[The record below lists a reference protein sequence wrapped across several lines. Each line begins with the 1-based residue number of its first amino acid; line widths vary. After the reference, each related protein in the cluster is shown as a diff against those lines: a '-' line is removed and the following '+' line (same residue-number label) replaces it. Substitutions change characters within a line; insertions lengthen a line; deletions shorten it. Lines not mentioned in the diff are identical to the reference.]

1 MRAAVVVFPGSN
13 CDHDTYYV
21 LRDLLEIETDL
32 LWYRETNLDRYDL
45 IVLPGGFSYGDYLR
59 AGAIARFAPVVQ
71 ALPEYIAKQRG
82 IVLGICNGFQILT
95 EAGLLPGALTKNLTR
110 SLSVNGEGQGEV
122 GTGEVR
128 FICKTVKLRVENNAT
143 PLTQLFEYG
152 QIIELPIAHGEG
164 RYLAPPETLESLKR
178 NRQILLTYYGENPN
192 GSMENIAAIM
202 DETGTVFGMMP
213 HPERNSEKIFGTGD
227 GLKIFQALVRALYP
241 SPLCSPLPRRGEG
254 TGVRVK
260 RQEL

>member
-21 LRDLLEIETDL
+21 LKELVGVETDL
-32 LWYRETNLDRYDL
+32 LWYRQTQLDRYDL

-71 ALPEYIAKQRG
+71 ALPEYIEKQRG

-95 EAGLLPGALTKNLTR
+95 EAGLLPGALARNISQK
-110 SLSVNGEGQGEV
+110 
-122 GTGEVR
+122 

-143 PLTQLFEYG
+143 PLTQLFRYG

-164 RYLAPPETLESLKR
+164 RYVAPKDIIERLKR

-192 GSMENIAAIM
+192 GSMESIAAIM
-202 DETGTVFGMMP
+202 NETGTVFGMMP
-213 HPERNSEKIFGTGD
+213 HPERNSEKLLGTGD
-227 GLKIFQALVRALYP
+227 GLKIFQALVTSCQL
-241 SPLCSPLPRRGEG
+241 S
-254 TGVRVK
+254 V
-260 RQEL
+260 

>member
-1 MRAAVVVFPGSN
+1 VRAAVVVFPGSN

-21 LRDLLEIETDL
+21 LKELVGVETDL
-32 LWYRETNLDRYDL
+32 LWYRQTQLDRYDL

-71 ALPEYIAKQRG
+71 ALPEYIEKQRG

-95 EAGLLPGALTKNLTR
+95 EAGLLPGALARNISQK
-110 SLSVNGEGQGEV
+110 
-122 GTGEVR
+122 

-143 PLTQLFEYG
+143 PLTQLFSYG

-164 RYLAPPETLESLKR
+164 RYVAPKDIVERLKR

-202 DETGTVFGMMP
+202 DETGTVFG
-213 HPERNSEKIFGTGD
+213 
-227 GLKIFQALVRALYP
+227 
-241 SPLCSPLPRRGEG
+241 
-254 TGVRVK
+254 
-260 RQEL
+260 

>member
-21 LRDLLEIETDL
+21 LKDLLSVETDL
-32 LWYRETNLDRYDL
+32 LWYRETDLERYDL

-71 ALPEYIAKQRG
+71 ALPEYIERQRG

-95 EAGLLPGALTKNLTR
+95 EAGLLPGALTRNI
-110 SLSVNGEGQGEV
+110 SQ
-122 GTGEVR
+122 R

-143 PLTQLFEYG
+143 PLTHLFGYG
-152 QIIELPIAHGEG
+152 EIIELPIAHGEG
-164 RYLAPPETLESLKR
+164 RYVAPREILERLKR
-178 NRQILLTYYGENPN
+178 NRQILLTYYEENPN
-192 GSMENIAAIM
+192 GSVENIAAIT

-213 HPERNSEKIFGTGD
+213 HPERNSERLFGTGD
-227 GLKIFQALVRALYP
+227 GLRLFQGVMQALTPPCGHP
-241 SPLCSPLPRRGEG
+241 SPVVHLWERGRG
-254 TGVRVK
+254 
-260 RQEL
+260 

>member
-1 MRAAVVVFPGSN
+1 VRAAVVVFPGSN

-21 LRDLLEIETDL
+21 LKELVGVETDL
-32 LWYRETNLDRYDL
+32 LWYRQTQLDRYDL

-71 ALPEYIAKQRG
+71 ALPEYIEKQRG

-95 EAGLLPGALTKNLTR
+95 EAGLLPGALARNISQK
-110 SLSVNGEGQGEV
+110 
-122 GTGEVR
+122 

-143 PLTQLFEYG
+143 PLTQLLSYG

-164 RYLAPPETLESLKR
+164 RYVAPKDIIERLKR

-202 DETGTVFGMMP
+202 NETGTVFGMMP
-213 HPERNSEKIFGTGD
+213 HPERNSEKLLGTGD
-227 GLKIFQALVRALYP
+227 GLKIFQALVTSCQL
-241 SPLCSPLPRRGEG
+241 S
-254 TGVRVK
+254 V
-260 RQEL
+260 

>member
-13 CDHDTYYV
+13 CDLDTYYV
-21 LRDLLEIETDL
+21 LKDLLHLETEL
-32 LWYRETNLDRYDL
+32 LWYRETDLDRYDL
-45 IVLPGGFSYGDYLR
+45 VVLPGGFSYGDYLR
-59 AGAIARFAPVVQ
+59 AGAIARLAPVVQ

-95 EAGLLPGALTKNLTR
+95 EAGLLPGALTKNL
-110 SLSVNGEGQGEV
+110 SQ
-122 GTGEVR
+122 R

-143 PLTQLFEYG
+143 PLTHVLSYG

-164 RYLAPPETLESLKR
+164 RYIAPPQILERLKR

-192 GSMENIAAIM
+192 GSVENIAAIM

-213 HPERNSEKIFGTGD
+213 HPERNSERLLGTGD
-227 GLKIFQALVRALYP
+227 GLKLFQALAASCQLAAIRL
-241 SPLCSPLPRRGEG
+241 
-254 TGVRVK
+254 
-260 RQEL
+260 

>member
-1 MRAAVVVFPGSN
+1 VRAAVVVFPGSN

-21 LRDLLEIETDL
+21 LKELVGVETDL
-32 LWYRETNLDRYDL
+32 LWYRQTQLDRYDL

-71 ALPEYIAKQRG
+71 ALPEYIEKQRG

-95 EAGLLPGALTKNLTR
+95 EAGLLPGALARNISQK
-110 SLSVNGEGQGEV
+110 
-122 GTGEVR
+122 

-143 PLTQLFEYG
+143 PLTQLFRYG

-164 RYLAPPETLESLKR
+164 RYVAPKDIIERLKR

-192 GSMENIAAIM
+192 GSMEDIAAIM
-202 DETGTVFGMMP
+202 NETGTVFGMMP
-213 HPERNSEKIFGTGD
+213 HPERNSEKLLGTGD
-227 GLKIFQALVRALYP
+227 GLKIFQALVTSCQL
-241 SPLCSPLPRRGEG
+241 S
-254 TGVRVK
+254 V
-260 RQEL
+260 

>member
-21 LRDLLEIETDL
+21 LKDFLGGETDL
-32 LWYRETNLDRYDL
+32 LWYRETKLDRYDL

-71 ALPEYIAKQRG
+71 ALPEYVAKGRG

-95 EAGLLPGALTKNLTR
+95 EAGLLPGALTKNLTLP
-110 SLSVNGEGQGEV
+110 LSVYGE

-143 PLTQLFEYG
+143 PLTQLLGHGE
-152 QIIELPIAHGEG
+152 IIELPIAHGEG
-164 RYLAPPETLESLKR
+164 RYVAPPQTLENLKR
-178 NRQILLTYYGENPN
+178 NRQILLKYYGENPN
-192 GSMENIAAIM
+192 GSVENIAAIM
-202 DETGTVFGMMP
+202 DKTGTVFGMMP
-213 HPERNSEKIFGTGD
+213 HPERNSESIFGTGD
-227 GLKIFQALVRALYP
+227 GLKIFQALREALP
-241 SPLCSPLPRRGEG
+241 SPVAHPRERGRG
-254 TGVRVK
+254 
-260 RQEL
+260 

>member
-21 LRDLLEIETDL
+21 LRDLLGIETEF
-32 LWYRETNLDRYDL
+32 LWYRETDLERYDL

-71 ALPEYIAKQRG
+71 ALAEYREKQRG

-95 EAGLLPGALTKNLTR
+95 EAGLLPGALTKNL
-110 SLSVNGEGQGEV
+110 SQ
-122 GTGEVR
+122 R
-128 FICKTVKLRVENNAT
+128 FICKAVKLRVENHAT
-143 PLTQLFEYG
+143 PLTHLFEYG

-164 RYLAPPETLESLKR
+164 RYVAPPETIERMKR

-192 GSMENIAAIM
+192 GSVENIAAIM
-202 DETGTVFGMMP
+202 DETGTIFGMMP
-213 HPERNSEKIFGTGD
+213 HPERNSEKIFGSGD
-227 GLKIFQALVRALYP
+227 GLKIFQGLVQALTPVVGVNRDVRSVQIIHRSAP
-241 SPLCSPLPRRGEG
+241 TEGGGEG
-254 TGVRVK
+254 
-260 RQEL
+260 L

>member
-21 LRDLLEIETDL
+21 LKDLLGIETDL
-32 LWYRETNLDRYDL
+32 LWYRETKLDRYDL

-71 ALPEYIAKQRG
+71 ALPEYIEKQRG

-95 EAGLLPGALTKNLTR
+95 EAGLLPGALTRNISQK
-110 SLSVNGEGQGEV
+110 
-122 GTGEVR
+122 
-128 FICKTVKLRVENNAT
+128 FICKTVKLRVENNAA

-164 RYLAPPETLESLKR
+164 RYVAPQETLERLKR

-192 GSMENIAAIM
+192 GSVENIAAIM

-213 HPERNSEKIFGTGD
+213 HPERNSERLFGSGD
-227 GLKIFQALVRALYP
+227 GLKIFQALRAALP
-241 SPLCSPLPRRGEG
+241 SPVAHPRERVRG
-254 TGVRVK
+254 
-260 RQEL
+260 

>member
-1 MRAAVVVFPGSN
+1 VRAAVVVFPGSN

-21 LRDLLEIETDL
+21 LKELVGVETDL
-32 LWYRETNLDRYDL
+32 LWYRQTQLDRYDL

-71 ALPEYIAKQRG
+71 ALPEYIEKQRG

-95 EAGLLPGALTKNLTR
+95 EAGLLPGALARNISQK
-110 SLSVNGEGQGEV
+110 
-122 GTGEVR
+122 

-143 PLTQLFEYG
+143 PLTQLLSYG

-164 RYLAPPETLESLKR
+164 RYVAPKDIVERLKR

-213 HPERNSEKIFGTGD
+213 HPERNSEKLLGTGD
-227 GLKIFQALVRALYP
+227 GLKIFQALVTSCQL
-241 SPLCSPLPRRGEG
+241 S
-254 TGVRVK
+254 V
-260 RQEL
+260 

>member
-1 MRAAVVVFPGSN
+1 VRAAVVVFPGSN

-21 LRDLLEIETDL
+21 LKELVGVETDL
-32 LWYRETNLDRYDL
+32 LWYRQTQLDRYDL

-71 ALPEYIAKQRG
+71 ALPEYIEKQRG

-95 EAGLLPGALTKNLTR
+95 EAGLLPGALTKNLTPQPPSR
-110 SLSVNGEGQGEV
+110 SGKGELPSPCRGGAGGGV
-122 GTGEVR
+122 

-143 PLTQLFEYG
+143 PLTQLFRYG

-164 RYLAPPETLESLKR
+164 RYVAPKDIIERLKR

-192 GSMENIAAIM
+192 GSMESIAAIM
-202 DETGTVFGMMP
+202 NETGTVFGMMP
-213 HPERNSEKIFGTGD
+213 HPERNSEKLLGTGD
-227 GLKIFQALVRALYP
+227 GLKIFQALVTSCQL
-241 SPLCSPLPRRGEG
+241 S
-254 TGVRVK
+254 V
-260 RQEL
+260 

>member
-1 MRAAVVVFPGSN
+1 VRAAVVVFPGSN

-21 LRDLLEIETDL
+21 LKELVGVETDL
-32 LWYRETNLDRYDL
+32 LWYRQTQLDRYDL

-71 ALPEYIAKQRG
+71 ALPEYIEKQRG

-95 EAGLLPGALTKNLTR
+95 EAGLLPGALARNISQK
-110 SLSVNGEGQGEV
+110 
-122 GTGEVR
+122 

-143 PLTQLFEYG
+143 PLTQLFSYG

-164 RYLAPPETLESLKR
+164 RYVAPKDIIERLKR

-202 DETGTVFGMMP
+202 NETGTVFGMMP
-213 HPERNSEKIFGTGD
+213 HPERNSEKLLGTGD
-227 GLKIFQALVRALYP
+227 GLKIFQALVTSCQL
-241 SPLCSPLPRRGEG
+241 S
-254 TGVRVK
+254 V
-260 RQEL
+260 

>member
-1 MRAAVVVFPGSN
+1 VRAAVVVFPGSN

-21 LRDLLEIETDL
+21 LKELVGVETDL
-32 LWYRETNLDRYDL
+32 LWYRQTQLDRYDL

-71 ALPEYIAKQRG
+71 ALPEYIEKQRG

-95 EAGLLPGALTKNLTR
+95 EAGLLPGALARNISQK
-110 SLSVNGEGQGEV
+110 
-122 GTGEVR
+122 

-143 PLTQLFEYG
+143 PLTQLFRYG

-164 RYLAPPETLESLKR
+164 RYVASKDILERLKR

-192 GSMENIAAIM
+192 GSMESIAAIM
-202 DETGTVFGMMP
+202 NETGTVFGMMP
-213 HPERNSEKIFGTGD
+213 HPERNSERLFGSGD
-227 GLKIFQALVRALYP
+227 GLKIFQALATSCQLSV
-241 SPLCSPLPRRGEG
+241 
-254 TGVRVK
+254 
-260 RQEL
+260 

>member
-21 LRDLLEIETDL
+21 LKELVGVETDL
-32 LWYRETNLDRYDL
+32 LWYRQTQLDRYDL

-71 ALPEYIAKQRG
+71 ALPEYIEKQRG

-95 EAGLLPGALTKNLTR
+95 EAGLLPGALARNISQK
-110 SLSVNGEGQGEV
+110 
-122 GTGEVR
+122 

-143 PLTQLFEYG
+143 PLTQLFRYG

-164 RYLAPPETLESLKR
+164 RYVAPKDIIERLKR

-202 DETGTVFGMMP
+202 NETGTVFGMMP
-213 HPERNSEKIFGTGD
+213 HPERNSEKLLGTGD
-227 GLKIFQALVRALYP
+227 GLKIFQALVTSCQL
-241 SPLCSPLPRRGEG
+241 S
-254 TGVRVK
+254 V
-260 RQEL
+260 